1 MAYFARQGQRPVL
14 VGAPLKLAFPALT
27 ILSSIIHQ
35 AHTWD
40 RLLVTRQ
47 VFSGLMERENVFPY
61 FLDTVFAF
69 GVRTKDDDNT
79 WPNFHSRVSYP
90 EAGESVDG
98 FGGYVETE
106 GLAVETC
113 YTVRFFERNHRN
125 TGDPWSLRQ
134 TGVYQRFDTATN
146 NSVWTLIKPSH
157 YLQVRLRDKL
167 HTLARRPQLRPV
179 RHMLLHLVIV
189 SSTLEGWA
197 EYITTQ
203 QDVLERFENKSFFS
217 DADHDTQND
226 FKLGFEDSQALQHL
240 RRKLI
245 KAMAVLEGGNNL
257 CNRLFGVF
265 EAMETPTQTNA
276 GGLRPFLTKGLS
288 ETLVA
293 ELKDIISNIS
303 YHRQRLVDLQQRSSN
318 ATNLLL
324 SILEHRVGN
333 SSLRSARANE
343 ASQEANSRSLDIMK
357 TIAVNAELEHSLEQ
371 KISINIRALSFV
383 ATVYLPASLLAGIF
397 STELVQYEAREFS
410 ASPEFWK
417 FVVILI
423 PMVVVTFAAVYV
435 LQVIW
440 TRRLEEKTARLMDGR
455 WRTDRPMA

>member
-1 MAYFARQGQRPVL
+1 
-14 VGAPLKLAFPALT
+14 
-27 ILSSIIHQ
+27 
-35 AHTWD
+35 
-40 RLLVTRQ
+40 
-47 VFSGLMERENVFPY
+47 MERENVFPY

-90 EAGESVDG
+90 AAGESVDG

-203 QDVLERFENKSFFS
+203 QDVLERFVVASG
-217 DADHDTQND
+217 H
-226 FKLGFEDSQALQHL
+226 LCRLQSH
-240 RRKLI
+240 
-245 KAMAVLEGGNNL
+245 N
-257 CNRLFGVF
+257 
-265 EAMETPTQTNA
+265 
-276 GGLRPFLTKGLS
+276 
-288 ETLVA
+288 
-293 ELKDIISNIS
+293 SNI
-303 YHRQRLVDLQQRSSN
+303 
-318 ATNLLL
+318 LLCL
-324 SILEHRVGN
+324 
-333 SSLRSARANE
+333 
-343 ASQEANSRSLDIMK
+343 
-357 TIAVNAELEHSLEQ
+357 
-371 KISINIRALSFV
+371 
-383 ATVYLPASLLAGIF
+383 
-397 STELVQYEAREFS
+397 
-410 ASPEFWK
+410 
-417 FVVILI
+417 
-423 PMVVVTFAAVYV
+423 
-435 LQVIW
+435 
-440 TRRLEEKTARLMDGR
+440 
-455 WRTDRPMA
+455 